1 VAIGFALEALTDGP
15 VVAVGPGVGYDCR
28 GTQIVN
34 WRRAVVPLPSALQE
48 ADLVV
53 SAACGTSFRW
63 REPGRACDD
72 ELVLARGHFK
82 DRRAV
87 GLDQSVRHWCR
98 ARRFRLTAGVS
109 EQDLKATMVVS
120 TAAGGFADTPYYF
133 ATLEYAAAFS
143 ATYQLTNETPDGFH
157 LKLSAAA
164 AQWKEAKKKP
174 AARVHWTGVERRP
187 ACDFP
192 SVDKED
198 A

>member
-1 VAIGFALEALTDGP
+1 VTSLVEIRHRDGDLLRAGDLNRGLSADAWRWALHVRAVHGTWGVAIGFALEALTDGP

-34 WRRAVVPLPSALQE
+34 WRRAIVPLPSALQE

-63 REPGRACDD
+63 REPGRAGDD

-98 ARRFRLTAGVS
+98 ARRFRLASGVS
-109 EQDLKATMVVS
+109 
-120 TAAGGFADTPYYF
+120 
-133 ATLEYAAAFS
+133 
-143 ATYQLTNETPDGFH
+143 
-157 LKLSAAA
+157 
-164 AQWKEAKKKP
+164 
-174 AARVHWTGVERRP
+174 
-187 ACDFP
+187 
-192 SVDKED
+192 
-198 A
+198 